1 VLGVGKDGQGTLYVG
16 ETASTGQQRVFVAS
30 GGTLVRKDVIGS
42 GQMGGTPTANYTLSF
57 RDAFADIATARN
69 LLINTANG
77 QATEMAL
84 GSGNPKAFLG
94 SGTNG
99 DETLTVVAPSTVAG
113 MRIQN
118 LPHVPMY
125 VADASD
131 GTSVVVTWP
140 MDAYGTDESRIYYG
154 TKSDMIERPIT
165 AYEESLSGDT
175 TITFKVVAATYSVHF
190 AITFGDPDAGPLG
203 SPGPVTLDK
212 GGTMEMMTL
221 RLPTP
226 TTLSG
231 FTFTCMGS

>member
-1 VLGVGKDGQGTLYVG
+1 
-16 ETASTGQQRVFVAS
+16 
-30 GGTLVRKDVIGS
+30 
-42 GQMGGTPTANYTLSF
+42 MP
-57 RDAFADIATARN
+57 
-69 LLINTANG
+69 
-77 QATEMAL
+77 
-84 GSGNPKAFLG
+84 
-94 SGTNG
+94 
-99 DETLTVVAPSTVAG
+99 
-113 MRIQN
+113 IQN
-118 LPHVPMY
+118 LPHVPVY

-165 AYEESLSGDT
+165 AYEESKSGDT
-175 TITFKVVAATYSVHF
+175 TITFKVAAATYTVHF